1 VVLSWHAILQTLVSG
16 NRCDVATAAKLADP
30 HGTCIV
36 LYRSGPYLSA
46 TAVRLGIPLEEPRD
60 TKYCVLLPAPPGAS
74 ELFEMCEVGGCGWLA
89 VRGNMTRWWPA
100 GHALVISTMMGF
112 ILAHP
117 AGVASTA
124 FKIDAVVAVEK
135 VTTGLGGQHAS

>member
-1 VVLSWHAILQTLVSG
+1 
-16 NRCDVATAAKLADP
+16 
-30 HGTCIV
+30 
-36 LYRSGPYLSA
+36 
-46 TAVRLGIPLEEPRD
+46 
-60 TKYCVLLPAPPGAS
+60 
-74 ELFEMCEVGGCGWLA
+74 
-89 VRGNMTRWWPA
+89 
-100 GHALVISTMMGF
+100 MMGF